1 MLTSD
6 GSQTTMLLAV
16 MAAVVVVAWLAN
28 SLLTPAVTR
37 LAHRHKWY
45 DIPDARKLHTG
56 LIPRIGGLAMFLS
69 MALAT
74 ALGLALLAL
83 LERLAAVPS
92 GPLVAAAAGVAMI
105 FGVGL
110 YDDFV
115 PLRARTKLFLQ
126 VFAATIV
133 AASGMRV
140 DTIAVPVLG
149 VLDLGGMAVPL
160 TVFWI
165 VGMTNSVNLIDGID
179 GLAGGIA
186 AIAAA
191 GMAVIALLQGQL
203 LTALVALALVGALGG
218 FLLYNWPPA
227 SIFMGDSGSHLLG
240 FSLAILP
247 FLDIGGAA
255 TLHTLAVPATLVLIP
270 IVDCGAATVRRIRQR
285 RSVGSADTDHIHY
298 VLRDLGMS
306 DRKILLAVYSVCGY
320 LAAVAITTTVLLPEL
335 LPGAAIYLFV
345 VSWAGVLLA
354 YGILVTLHNHRRQR
368 RDDSELED
376 NAGSS
381 GPRQA

>member
-1 MLTSD
+1 MMTGD
-6 GSQTTMLLAV
+6 ASQSAVLAAV
-16 MAAVVVVAWLAN
+16 MAAVVVTAWLVN
-28 SLLTPAVTR
+28 GLLTPAVTR

-45 DIPDARKLHTG
+45 DIPDSRKLHTG
-56 LIPRIGGLAMFLS
+56 LIPRIGGLAIFVS
-69 MALAT
+69 MALAIGLGFT
-74 ALGLALLAL
+74 GLALLD
-83 LERLAAVPS
+83 RLAATPAA
-92 GPLVAAAAGVAMI
+92 PLIAAAVGVAMI

-126 VFAATIV
+126 VVAATIV

-140 DTIAVPVLG
+140 DSIAIPLLG
-149 VLDLGGMAVPL
+149 NLHLGGMAVPL

-179 GLAGGIA
+179 GLAGGIS

-191 GMAVIALLQGQL
+191 CMAIIALLQGHL
-203 LTALVALALVGALGG
+203 LTALVALALFGALGG
-218 FLLYNWPPA
+218 FLLHNWPPA

-240 FSLAILP
+240 FALATLP

-255 TLHTLAVPATLVLIP
+255 TLGTLVVPATLVLIP

-298 VLRDLGMS
+298 VLRALGMS

-320 LAAVAITTTVLLPEL
+320 LAVVAITTTLLL
-335 LPGAAIYLFV
+335 RGTALYLFMFM

-354 YGILVTLHNHRRQR
+354 YGILVALHAHRKQR
-368 RDDSELED
+368 RGETGYQSD
-376 NAGSS
+376 AGSN

>member
-6 GSQTTMLLAV
+6 GSQNTVLLAV
-16 MAAVVVVAWLAN
+16 MAAVVVVAWLAGGV
-28 SLLTPAVTR
+28 LTPLVTR
-37 LAHRHKWY
+37 LAHRYKWY
-45 DIPDARKLHTG
+45 DIPDSRKLHTG

-69 MALAT
+69 MALAAACGFA
-74 ALGLALLAL
+74 ALTL
-83 LERLAAVPS
+83 LERLAAAPV
-92 GPLVAAAAGVAMI
+92 GPLAAAAAGVAMI

-126 VFAATIV
+126 AVAATIV

-140 DTIAVPVLG
+140 DTIAIPLLG
-149 VLDLGGMAVPL
+149 DLNLGGMAVPL

-179 GLAGGIA
+179 GLAGGIS

-203 LTALVALALVGALGG
+203 LTALVALALFGALGG

-240 FSLAILP
+240 FALAILP
-247 FLDIGGAA
+247 FLEIGGAA
-255 TLHTLAVPATLVLIP
+255 TLHTLVVPATLVLIP
-270 IVDCGAATVRRIRQR
+270 IVDCGAATVRRLRQR
-285 RSVGSADTDHIHY
+285 RSVGSADNDHIHY
-298 VLRDLGMS
+298 VLRALGMS
-306 DRKILLAVYSVCGY
+306 DRKILLAVYPVCAY
-320 LAAVAITTTVLLPEL
+320 LAVVAITTTVLLR
-335 LPGAAIYLFV
+335 GAAIYLV
-345 VSWAGVLLA
+345 MVSWAGVLLA
-354 YGILVTLHNHRRQR
+354 YGVLVAVHSHRKQR
-368 RDDSELED
+368 RDDTDLHGGT
-376 NAGSS
+376 GSND
-381 GPRQA
+381 PRQA

>member
-1 MLTSD
+1 MMTGD
-6 GSQTTMLLAV
+6 ASQSAVLAAV
-16 MAAVVVVAWLAN
+16 MAAVVVIGWLVN
-28 SLLTPAVTR
+28 GLLTPAVTR
-37 LAHRHKWY
+37 LAHHHKWY
-45 DIPDARKLHTG
+45 DIPDSRKLHTG
-56 LIPRIGGLAMFLS
+56 LIPRIGGLAIFVS
-69 MALAT
+69 MALAIGLGFT
-74 ALGLALLAL
+74 GLALLD
-83 LERLAAVPS
+83 RLAATPA
-92 GPLVAAAAGVAMI
+92 GPLIAAAVGVAMI

-115 PLRARTKLFLQ
+115 PLRARTKLLLQ
-126 VFAATIV
+126 VIAATVV

-140 DTIAVPVLG
+140 DSIAIPLLG
-149 VLDLGGMAVPL
+149 NLHLGGMAVPL

-179 GLAGGIA
+179 GLAGGIS

-191 GMAVIALLQGQL
+191 GIAIIALLQGHL
-203 LTALVALALVGALGG
+203 LTALVALALLGALGG
-218 FLLYNWPPA
+218 FLLHNWPPA

-240 FSLAILP
+240 FALATLP

-255 TLHTLAVPATLVLIP
+255 TLGTLVVPATLVLIP

-298 VLRDLGMS
+298 VLRALGMS

-320 LAAVAITTTVLLPEL
+320 LAVVAITTTLLL
-335 LPGAAIYLFV
+335 RGTALYLFMFM

-354 YGILVTLHNHRRQR
+354 YGILVALHAHRKQR
-368 RDDSELED
+368 RGDTGYQSD
-376 NAGSS
+376 AGSN

>member
-1 MLTSD
+1 MMTGD
-6 GSQTTMLLAV
+6 ASQGAV
-16 MAAVVVVAWLAN
+16 LVAIMAAVVVIAWLVN
-28 SLLTPAVTR
+28 GLLTPAVTR

-45 DIPDARKLHTG
+45 DIPDSRKLHTG
-56 LIPRIGGLAMFLS
+56 LIPRIGGLAIFVS
-69 MALAT
+69 TALAIGLGF
-74 ALGLALLAL
+74 AGLALLD
-83 LERLAAVPS
+83 RLTAAPA
-92 GPLVAAAAGVAMI
+92 GPLIATALGVAMI

-126 VFAATIV
+126 VIAATIV
-133 AASGMRV
+133 AAGGMRV
-140 DTIAVPVLG
+140 DSIAIPLLG
-149 VLDLGGMAVPL
+149 NLHLGGMAVPL

-179 GLAGGIA
+179 GLAGGIS

-191 GMAVIALLQGQL
+191 GMAIIALLQGHL
-203 LTALVALALVGALGG
+203 LTALVALALCGALGG

-240 FSLAILP
+240 FALAILP

-255 TLHTLAVPATLVLIP
+255 TLGTLVVPATLVLIP

-298 VLRDLGMS
+298 VLRALGMS

-320 LAAVAITTTVLLPEL
+320 LAVVAITSTLLL
-335 LPGAAIYLFV
+335 RGAAIYLIMFM
-345 VSWAGVLLA
+345 VSWVGVLLA
-354 YGILVTLHNHRRQR
+354 YGILVALHAHRKQR
-368 RDDSELED
+368 RGETGFQRD
-376 NAGSS
+376 AGSN

>member
-6 GSQTTMLLAV
+6 GSHSTVLLAV
-16 MAAVVVVAWLAN
+16 LTAVVVVAWLAN
-28 SLLTPAVTR
+28 GLLTPLVTR
-37 LAHRHKWY
+37 LAHRYKWY
-45 DIPDARKLHTG
+45 DIPDSRKLHTG
-56 LIPRIGGLAMFLS
+56 LIPRIGGLAMFVS

-74 ALGLALLAL
+74 GLGFAVLSL
-83 LERLAAVPS
+83 LERLAAAPA
-92 GPLVAAAAGVAMI
+92 GPLAAAAVGVAMI

-126 VFAATIV
+126 IFAATIV

-140 DTIAVPVLG
+140 DSIAIPLLG
-149 VLDLGGMAVPL
+149 DLNLGGMAVPL

-179 GLAGGIA
+179 GLAGGIS

-191 GMAVIALLQGQL
+191 GMAIIALLQGHL
-203 LTALVALALVGALGG
+203 LTALVALALFGALGG

-240 FSLAILP
+240 FALAILP
-247 FLDIGGAA
+247 LLDIGGAA
-255 TLHTLAVPATLVLIP
+255 TLNTLVVPATLVLIP

-298 VLRDLGMS
+298 VLRALGMS

-320 LAAVAITTTVLLPEL
+320 LAVVAITTTVLLR
-335 LPGAAIYLFV
+335 GAAIYLFV

-354 YGILVTLHNHRRQR
+354 YGILVALHAYRKQR
-368 RDDSELED
+368 RADSRFQGD
-376 NAGSS
+376 AGSND
-381 GPRQA
+381 PRQA

>member
-1 MLTSD
+1 
-6 GSQTTMLLAV
+6 
-16 MAAVVVVAWLAN
+16 MAAVVVLASLVN
-28 SLLTPAVTR
+28 GLLTPAVTR

-45 DIPDARKLHTG
+45 DIPDSRKLHTG
-56 LIPRIGGLAMFLS
+56 LIPRIGGLAIFVS
-69 MALAT
+69 MALAVGLGF
-74 ALGLALLAL
+74 AGLAHLD
-83 LERLAAVPS
+83 RLTATPAGPLIAAAV
-92 GPLVAAAAGVAMI
+92 GVAMI

-115 PLRARTKLFLQ
+115 PLRARTKLLLQ
-126 VFAATIV
+126 VIAATIV

-140 DTIAVPVLG
+140 DSIAIPLLG
-149 VLDLGGMAVPL
+149 NLHLGGMAVPL

-179 GLAGGIA
+179 GLAGGIS

-191 GMAVIALLQGQL
+191 GMTIIALLQGHL
-203 LTALVALALVGALGG
+203 LTALVALALFGALGG
-218 FLLYNWPPA
+218 FLLHNWPPA

-240 FSLAILP
+240 FCLAILP

-255 TLHTLAVPATLVLIP
+255 TLGTLVVPATLVLIP

-298 VLRDLGMS
+298 VLRALGMS

-320 LAAVAITTTVLLPEL
+320 LAVVAITTTLLL
-335 LPGAAIYLFV
+335 RGTALYLFMFM

-354 YGILVTLHNHRRQR
+354 YGILVALHAHRRQR
-368 RDDSELED
+368 RGETGFQRD
-376 NAGSS
+376 AGSN

>member
-6 GSQTTMLLAV
+6 GSQTTMLLAA

-28 SLLTPAVTR
+28 SLLTPMVTR

-45 DIPDARKLHTG
+45 DIPDSRKLHTG
-56 LIPRIGGLAMFLS
+56 LIPRIGGLAMFVS
-69 MALAT
+69 MALAA
-74 ALGLALLAL
+74 ALGLVLLAL
-83 LERLAAVPS
+83 LERLATAPA
-92 GPLVAAAAGVAMI
+92 GPLVAAAAGVVMI

-133 AASGMRV
+133 AAGGMRA
-140 DTIAVPVLG
+140 DTIAIPLLG

-179 GLAGGIA
+179 GLAGGIS
-186 AIAAA
+186 AIAAG

-203 LTALVALALVGALGG
+203 LTALVALALFGALGG
-218 FLLYNWPPA
+218 FLLHNWPPA

-270 IVDCGAATVRRIRQR
+270 IVDCGAAAVRRIRQR

-320 LAAVAITTTVLLPEL
+320 LAAVAITTTVLLPAL
-335 LPGAAIYLFV
+335 LPGAAISLFM

-368 RDDSELED
+368 RGEGGFED
-376 NAGSS
+376 GAGSG
-381 GPRQA
+381 GPHQA

>member
-1 MLTSD
+1 MMTGD
-6 GSQTTMLLAV
+6 ASQSAVLAAV
-16 MAAVVVVAWLAN
+16 MAAVVVFAWLVN
-28 SLLTPAVTR
+28 GLLTPAVTR

-45 DIPDARKLHTG
+45 DIPDSRKLHTG
-56 LIPRIGGLAMFLS
+56 LIPRIGGLGIFVS
-69 MALAT
+69 MALAIGFGFV
-74 ALGLALLAL
+74 GLALLD
-83 LERLAAVPS
+83 RLTATPAAPLIAAAV
-92 GPLVAAAAGVAMI
+92 GVAMI

-115 PLRARTKLFLQ
+115 PLRARTKLLLQ
-126 VFAATIV
+126 VIAATIV

-140 DTIAVPVLG
+140 DSIAIPLLG
-149 VLDLGGMAVPL
+149 NLHLGGMAVPL

-179 GLAGGIA
+179 GLAGGIS

-191 GMAVIALLQGQL
+191 CMAIIALLQGHL
-203 LTALVALALVGALGG
+203 LTALVALALFGSLGG

-240 FSLAILP
+240 FALAILP

-255 TLHTLAVPATLVLIP
+255 TLGTLVVPATLVLIP

-298 VLRDLGMS
+298 VLRALGMS

-320 LAAVAITTTVLLPEL
+320 LAVVAITSTLLL
-335 LPGAAIYLFV
+335 RGAAIYLIMFM

-354 YGILVTLHNHRRQR
+354 YGILVALHAHRKQR
-368 RDDSELED
+368 RGETGFQRD
-376 NAGSS
+376 AGSN

>member
-1 MLTSD
+1 MMTGD
-6 GSQTTMLLAV
+6 ASQSAVLAAV
-16 MAAVVVVAWLAN
+16 MAAAVVFAWLVN
-28 SLLTPAVTR
+28 GLLTPAVTR

-45 DIPDARKLHTG
+45 DIPDSRKLHTG
-56 LIPRIGGLAMFLS
+56 LIPRIGGLGIFVS
-69 MALAT
+69 MALAIGFGF
-74 ALGLALLAL
+74 AGLALLD
-83 LERLAAVPS
+83 RLTATPAAPLIAAAV
-92 GPLVAAAAGVAMI
+92 GVAMI

-115 PLRARTKLFLQ
+115 PLRARTKLLLQ
-126 VFAATIV
+126 VIAATIV

-140 DTIAVPVLG
+140 DSIAIPLLG
-149 VLDLGGMAVPL
+149 NLHLGGMAVPL

-179 GLAGGIA
+179 GLAGGIS

-191 GMAVIALLQGQL
+191 CMAIIALLQGHL
-203 LTALVALALVGALGG
+203 LTALVALALFGALGG

-240 FSLAILP
+240 FALAILP

-255 TLHTLAVPATLVLIP
+255 TLGTLVVPATLVLIP

-298 VLRDLGMS
+298 VLRALGMS

-320 LAAVAITTTVLLPEL
+320 LAVVAITSTLLL
-335 LPGAAIYLFV
+335 RGAAIYLIMFM

-354 YGILVTLHNHRRQR
+354 YGILVALHAHRKQR
-368 RDDSELED
+368 RGETGFQRD
-376 NAGSS
+376 AGSN

>member
-1 MLTSD
+1 MTGDASLD
-6 GSQTTMLLAV
+6 AALAAV
-16 MAAVVVVAWLAN
+16 LAAVVVVAWLAN
-28 SLLTPAVTR
+28 SLLTPLVTR
-37 LAHRHKWY
+37 LAHRYKWY
-45 DIPDARKLHTG
+45 DIPDSRKLHTG
-56 LIPRIGGLAMFLS
+56 LIPRIGGLAIFVA

-74 ALGLALLAL
+74 GVGAVGIGLLD
-83 LERLAAVPS
+83 RLAAAPA
-92 GPLVAAAAGVAMI
+92 GPLTAAAVGVAMI

-115 PLRARTKLFLQ
+115 PLRARTKLVLQ
-126 VFAATIV
+126 VIAATIV

-140 DTIAVPVLG
+140 DSIAIPLVGNLH
-149 VLDLGGMAVPL
+149 LGGVAVPL

-191 GMAVIALLQGQL
+191 GMAVVALLQGHL
-203 LTALVALALVGALGG
+203 LTALVALALFGALAG
-218 FLLYNWPPA
+218 FLRYNWPPA

-255 TLHTLAVPATLVLIP
+255 TLGTLVVPATLVLIP

-298 VLRDLGMS
+298 VLRALGMS

-320 LAAVAITTTVLLPEL
+320 LAVVAITTTLLL
-335 LPGAAIYLFV
+335 RGTALNLFMFM

-354 YGILVTLHNHRRQR
+354 YGILVALHAHRKQR
-368 RDDSELED
+368 RRDRGFQDD
-376 NAGSS
+376 AGSG
-381 GPRQA
+381 GPHQA

>member
-6 GSQTTMLLAV
+6 GSESTALLTV

-28 SLLTPAVTR
+28 GLLTPVVTR
-37 LAHRHKWY
+37 LAHRYKWY
-45 DIPDARKLHTG
+45 DIPDVRKLHTG
-56 LIPRIGGLAMFLS
+56 LIPRIGGLAMFVSLT
-69 MALAT
+69 LA
-74 ALGLALLAL
+74 AGLGLGALALLD
-83 LERLAAVPS
+83 RLAAAPA

-126 VFAATIV
+126 MFAATIV

-140 DTIAVPVLG
+140 DTIAVPLLG
-149 VLDLGGMAVPL
+149 TLDLGGMAVPL

-179 GLAGGIA
+179 GLAGGIS

-191 GMAVIALLQGQL
+191 GLAIIALLQGHL
-203 LTALVALALVGALGG
+203 LTALVALALFGALGG

-255 TLHTLAVPATLVLIP
+255 TVHTLVVPATLVLIP
-270 IVDCGAATVRRIRQR
+270 IVDCGAATVRRLRQR

-306 DRKILLAVYSVCGY
+306 DRKILLAVYSVCAY
-320 LAAVAITTTVLLPEL
+320 LAVVAVTTTVLLR
-335 LPGAAIYLFV
+335 GATIYLFV

-354 YGILVTLHNHRRQR
+354 YGILVALHNHRKQR
-368 RDDSELED
+368 RGDSGFEDD
-376 NAGSS
+376 AGSG
-381 GPRQA
+381 GPHQA

>member
-6 GSQTTMLLAV
+6 GSQTMALLAV
-16 MAAVVVVAWLAN
+16 MAAVVVVACLAN
-28 SLLTPAVTR
+28 SLLTPLVTR

-56 LIPRIGGLAMFLS
+56 LIPRIGGLAMFVS
-69 MALAT
+69 MALA
-74 ALGLALLAL
+74 AAIGLALLGF
-83 LERLAAVPS
+83 LERLSAAPA

-140 DTIAVPVLG
+140 DTIAIPMLG

-179 GLAGGIA
+179 GLAGGIS

-191 GMAVIALLQGQL
+191 GMAIIALLQGQL
-203 LTALVALALVGALGG
+203 LTALVALALFGALGG

-255 TLHTLAVPATLVLIP
+255 TLHTLVVPATLVLIP
-270 IVDCGAATVRRIRQR
+270 IVDCGAATVRRLRQR

-298 VLRDLGMS
+298 VLRDLGLS

-335 LPGAAIYLFV
+335 LPGAAITLFM

-354 YGILVTLHNHRRQR
+354 YGILVAIHNHRRQR
-368 RDDSELED
+368 RGEQDFED
-376 NAGSS
+376 GAGSS

>member
-1 MLTSD
+1 MMTGD
-6 GSQTTMLLAV
+6 ASQSAVLAAV
-16 MAAVVVVAWLAN
+16 MAAVVVIAWLVN
-28 SLLTPAVTR
+28 GLLTPAVTR

-45 DIPDARKLHTG
+45 DIPDSRKLHTG
-56 LIPRIGGLAMFLS
+56 LIPRIGGLAIFVS
-69 MALAT
+69 MALAIG
-74 ALGLALLAL
+74 LGCTGLDLLD
-83 LERLAAVPS
+83 RLAPTPPVP
-92 GPLVAAAAGVAMI
+92 LIAAAVGVAMI
-105 FGVGL
+105 FAVGL

-115 PLRARTKLFLQ
+115 PLRARTKLLLQ
-126 VFAATIV
+126 VIAATVV

-140 DTIAVPVLG
+140 DSIAIPLLG
-149 VLDLGGMAVPL
+149 NLHLGGMAVPL

-179 GLAGGIA
+179 GLAGGIS

-191 GMAVIALLQGQL
+191 GMAIIALLQGHL
-203 LTALVALALVGALGG
+203 LTALVALALFGALGG
-218 FLLYNWPPA
+218 FLLHNWPPA

-240 FSLAILP
+240 FALAILP

-255 TLHTLAVPATLVLIP
+255 TLGTLVVPATLVLIP

-298 VLRDLGMS
+298 VLRALGMS

-320 LAAVAITTTVLLPEL
+320 LAVVAITTTLLL
-335 LPGAAIYLFV
+335 RGTALYLFMFM

-354 YGILVTLHNHRRQR
+354 YGILVALHAHRKQR
-368 RDDSELED
+368 RGETGFQRD
-376 NAGSS
+376 AGSN

>member
-1 MLTSD
+1 MMTGD
-6 GSQTTMLLAV
+6 ASQSAVLAAV
-16 MAAVVVVAWLAN
+16 MAAVVVTAWLVNA
-28 SLLTPAVTR
+28 LLTPAVTR

-45 DIPDARKLHTG
+45 DIPDSRKLHTG
-56 LIPRIGGLAMFLS
+56 LIPRIGGLAIFLS
-69 MALAT
+69 MTLAT
-74 ALGLALLAL
+74 GLGFAGLALLD
-83 LERLAAVPS
+83 RLTATPAGPLTAAAV
-92 GPLVAAAAGVAMI
+92 GVAMI

-126 VFAATIV
+126 VIAATVV
-133 AASGMRV
+133 AAAGMRV
-140 DTIAVPVLG
+140 DSIAIPLLG
-149 VLDLGGMAVPL
+149 NLHLGGMAVPL

-179 GLAGGIA
+179 GLAGGIS

-191 GMAVIALLQGQL
+191 GMAIIALLQGHL
-203 LTALVALALVGALGG
+203 LTALVALALLGALAG

-240 FSLAILP
+240 FSLAIVP

-255 TLHTLAVPATLVLIP
+255 TLGTLVVPATLVLIP

-298 VLRDLGMS
+298 VLRALGMS

-320 LAAVAITTTVLLPEL
+320 LAVVAITTTLLL
-335 LPGAAIYLFV
+335 RGTALYLFMFM

-354 YGILVTLHNHRRQR
+354 YGILVALHGHRRQR
-368 RDDSELED
+368 RGETGLQSG
-376 NAGSS
+376 AGGN

>member
-1 MLTSD
+1 MMTGDASL
-6 GSQTTMLLAV
+6 GAVLAAV
-16 MAAVVVVAWLAN
+16 LAAVVVAAWLAN
-28 SLLTPAVTR
+28 VLLTPLVTR
-37 LAHRHKWY
+37 LAHRYKWY
-45 DIPDARKLHTG
+45 DIPDSRKLHTG
-56 LIPRIGGLAMFLS
+56 LIPRIGGLAIFVS

-74 ALGLALLAL
+74 GLGLAGLGLLDRFAAAPAGPL
-83 LERLAAVPS
+83 TAAAV
-92 GPLVAAAAGVAMI
+92 GVAMI

-115 PLRARTKLFLQ
+115 PLRARTKLVLQ
-126 VFAATIV
+126 VIAATIV

-140 DTIAVPVLG
+140 DSIAIPLLG
-149 VLDLGGMAVPL
+149 NLHLGAMAVPL

-191 GMAVIALLQGQL
+191 GMAVIALLQGHL
-203 LTALVALALVGALGG
+203 LTALVALALCGALVG
-218 FLLYNWPPA
+218 FLRYNWPPA

-255 TLHTLAVPATLVLIP
+255 TLGTLVVPATLVLIP
-270 IVDCGAATVRRIRQR
+270 IVDCGAATVRRVRER

-298 VLRDLGMS
+298 VLRALGMS

-320 LAAVAITTTVLLPEL
+320 LAVVAITTTVLLRGTAL
-335 LPGAAIYLFV
+335 YLFMFM

-354 YGILVTLHNHRRQR
+354 YGILVALHAHRKQR
-368 RDDSELED
+368 RGDSSFQDD
-376 NAGSS
+376 AGSG
-381 GPRQA
+381 GPHQA

>member
-1 MLTSD
+1 M
-6 GSQTTMLLAV
+6 
-16 MAAVVVVAWLAN
+16 
-28 SLLTPAVTR
+28 
-37 LAHRHKWY
+37 
-45 DIPDARKLHTG
+45 
-56 LIPRIGGLAMFLS
+56 
-69 MALAT
+69 
-74 ALGLALLAL
+74 
-83 LERLAAVPS
+83 
-92 GPLVAAAAGVAMI
+92 
-105 FGVGL
+105 
-110 YDDFV
+110 
-115 PLRARTKLFLQ
+115 RARTKLLLQ
-126 VFAATIV
+126 VAAATIV

-140 DTIAVPVLG
+140 DSIAIPLLG
-149 VLDLGGMAVPL
+149 NLHLGAMAVPL

-179 GLAGGIA
+179 GLAGGIS

-191 GMAVIALLQGQL
+191 GIAIIALLQGHL
-203 LTALVALALVGALGG
+203 LTALVALALFGALAG

-240 FSLAILP
+240 FSLAIVP

-255 TLHTLAVPATLVLIP
+255 TLSTLVVPATLVLIP

-298 VLRDLGMS
+298 VLRALGMS

-320 LAAVAITTTVLLPEL
+320 LAVVAITTTLLL
-335 LPGAAIYLFV
+335 RGTALYLFMFM

-354 YGILVTLHNHRRQR
+354 YGILVALHAHRRQR
-368 RDDSELED
+368 RGETGFQRD
-376 NAGSS
+376 AGSG

>member
-1 MLTSD
+1 MMTGD
-6 GSQTTMLLAV
+6 ASQSAVLAAV
-16 MAAVVVVAWLAN
+16 MAAVVVTAWLVN
-28 SLLTPAVTR
+28 GLLTPAVTR

-45 DIPDARKLHTG
+45 DIPDSRKLHTG
-56 LIPRIGGLAMFLS
+56 LIPRIGGLAIFVS
-69 MALAT
+69 MALAIG
-74 ALGLALLAL
+74 LGFTGLDLLD
-83 LERLAAVPS
+83 RLAATPP
-92 GPLVAAAAGVAMI
+92 GPLIAAAVGVAMI
-105 FGVGL
+105 FAVGL

-115 PLRARTKLFLQ
+115 PLRARTKLLLQ
-126 VFAATIV
+126 VIAATVV

-140 DTIAVPVLG
+140 DSIAIPLLG
-149 VLDLGGMAVPL
+149 NLHLGGMAVPL

-179 GLAGGIA
+179 GLAGGIS

-191 GMAVIALLQGQL
+191 CMAIIALLQGHL
-203 LTALVALALVGALGG
+203 LTALVALALFGALGG
-218 FLLYNWPPA
+218 FLLHNWPPA

-240 FSLAILP
+240 FALAILP

-255 TLHTLAVPATLVLIP
+255 TLGTLVVPATLVLIP

-298 VLRDLGMS
+298 VLRALGMS

-320 LAAVAITTTVLLPEL
+320 LAVVAITTTLLL
-335 LPGAAIYLFV
+335 RGTALYLFMFM

-354 YGILVTLHNHRRQR
+354 YGILVALHAHRRQR
-368 RDDSELED
+368 RGETGFQRD
-376 NAGSS
+376 AGSN

>member
-1 MLTSD
+1 MMTGD
-6 GSQTTMLLAV
+6 ASQSAVLAAV
-16 MAAVVVVAWLAN
+16 MAAVVVLAWLVN
-28 SLLTPAVTR
+28 GLLTPAVTR

-45 DIPDARKLHTG
+45 DIPDSRKLHTG
-56 LIPRIGGLAMFLS
+56 LIPRIGGLAIFVS
-69 MALAT
+69 VALAIGIGLT
-74 ALGLALLAL
+74 GLA
-83 LERLAAVPS
+83 RLDRLTATPAWPLMATAV
-92 GPLVAAAAGVAMI
+92 GVAMI

-115 PLRARTKLFLQ
+115 PLRARTKLLLQ
-126 VFAATIV
+126 VIAATIV

-140 DTIAVPVLG
+140 DSIAIPLLG
-149 VLDLGGMAVPL
+149 NLHLGGMAVPL

-179 GLAGGIA
+179 GLAGGIS

-191 GMAVIALLQGQL
+191 GLAIIALLQGHL
-203 LTALVALALVGALGG
+203 LTALAALALVGALGG

-240 FSLAILP
+240 FALAILP

-255 TLHTLAVPATLVLIP
+255 TLGTLVVPATLVLIP

-298 VLRDLGMS
+298 VLRALGMS

-320 LAAVAITTTVLLPEL
+320 LAVVAITTTLLL
-335 LPGAAIYLFV
+335 RGTALYLFMFM
-345 VSWAGVLLA
+345 VSWIGVLLA
-354 YGILVTLHNHRRQR
+354 YGILVALHAHRKQR
-368 RDDSELED
+368 RGETGYQSD
-376 NAGSS
+376 AGSN

>member
-1 MLTSD
+1 MMTGD
-6 GSQTTMLLAV
+6 ASQSAVLAAV
-16 MAAVVVVAWLAN
+16 MAAVVVIAWLVN
-28 SLLTPAVTR
+28 GLLTPAVTG

-45 DIPDARKLHTG
+45 DIPDSRKLHTG
-56 LIPRIGGLAMFLS
+56 LIPRIGGLAIFVS
-69 MALAT
+69 MALAIGLGF
-74 ALGLALLAL
+74 AGLALLD
-83 LERLAAVPS
+83 RLTATPA
-92 GPLVAAAAGVAMI
+92 GPLIAAAAGVAMI
-105 FGVGL
+105 FAVGL

-115 PLRARTKLFLQ
+115 PLRARTKLLLQ
-126 VFAATIV
+126 VIAATIV

-140 DTIAVPVLG
+140 DSIAIPLLG
-149 VLDLGGMAVPL
+149 NLHLGGMAVPL

-179 GLAGGIA
+179 GLAGGIS

-191 GMAVIALLQGQL
+191 CIAIIALLQGHL
-203 LTALVALALVGALGG
+203 LTALVALALFGALGG
-218 FLLYNWPPA
+218 FLLHNWPPA

-255 TLHTLAVPATLVLIP
+255 TLGTLVVPATLVLIP

-298 VLRDLGMS
+298 VLRALGMS

-320 LAAVAITTTVLLPEL
+320 LAVVAVTTTLLL
-335 LPGAAIYLFV
+335 RGTALYLFMFM

-354 YGILVTLHNHRRQR
+354 YGILVALHAHRKQR
-368 RDDSELED
+368 RDETGFQRD
-376 NAGSS
+376 AGSN

>member
-1 MLTSD
+1 MMTGD
-6 GSQTTMLLAV
+6 ASQSAVLAAV
-16 MAAVVVVAWLAN
+16 MAAVVVLAWLVN
-28 SLLTPAVTR
+28 GLLTPAVTR

-45 DIPDARKLHTG
+45 DIPDSRKLHTG
-56 LIPRIGGLAMFLS
+56 LIPRIGGLGIFVS
-69 MALAT
+69 MALAVGLGF
-74 ALGLALLAL
+74 AGLALLD
-83 LERLAAVPS
+83 RLTAAPA

-115 PLRARTKLFLQ
+115 PLRARTKLLLQ
-126 VFAATIV
+126 VVAATIV

-140 DTIAVPVLG
+140 DSIAIPLLG
-149 VLDLGGMAVPL
+149 NLHLGGMAVPL

-179 GLAGGIA
+179 GLAGGIS

-191 GMAVIALLQGQL
+191 GIAIIALLQGHL
-203 LTALVALALVGALGG
+203 LTALVALALFGALAG

-240 FSLAILP
+240 FSLATLP

-255 TLHTLAVPATLVLIP
+255 TLGTLVVPATLVLIP

-298 VLRDLGMS
+298 VLRALGMS

-320 LAAVAITTTVLLPEL
+320 LAVVAITTTLLL
-335 LPGAAIYLFV
+335 RGTALYLFMFM

-354 YGILVTLHNHRRQR
+354 YGILVALHAHRRQR
-368 RDDSELED
+368 RGETGFQRD
-376 NAGSS
+376 AGSG
-381 GPRQA
+381 GPHQA